1 MESLKV
7 IRSYLTNRWQGTKIN
22 SSFSSLSELSLGV
35 PQGSVLGP
43 LLFNIYINDLFWMTN
58 ETEVCNFAD
67 DTTYYN
73 CDQDLDVLIKRLEN
87 VSLKAIEWFKNNYM
101 ELNEDKCHLIIA
113 GHKFENVWAMIG
125 ESRIWGRNRK
135 NYWEFIITII

>member
-7 IRSYLTNRWQGTKIN
+7 IRSYLTNRWQRTKIN
-22 SSFSSLSELSLGV
+22 SSFSSWSELLLGV

-58 ETEVCNFAD
+58 ETEICNFAD
-67 DTTYYN
+67 DTTYYD

-101 ELNEDKCHLIIA
+101 KLNEDKCHLIIA
-113 GHKFENVWAMIG
+113 GHKFENVWTMIG
-125 ESRIWGRNRK
+125 V
-135 NYWEFIITII
+135 